1 MIVQGNHSTR
11 RYKKNASLR
20 NIQIYRKN
28 VRSVINIK
36 NHIAQFQPCTNRL
49 VNHSHRHTTKKPQT
63 PYPLC
68 RDNFNLFAVSNP
80 LSVIHIVAGLKAFRA
95 RAEPCGIQSL
105 KPTAYLI
112 ASMAWLNMPIG
123 LFVAC
128 PSLPR
133 IHE

>member
-1 MIVQGNHSTR
+1 MIVQGNHSASR
-11 RYKKNASLR
+11 HKKHASLR
-20 NIQIYRKN
+20 DVQIHRKDERC
-28 VRSVINIK
+28 VMNIK

-49 VNHSHRHTTKKPQT
+49 VNHSHRHTAKKPQT
-63 PYPLC
+63 PDPLC
-68 RDNFNLFAVSNP
+68 RNNFNFFAVSNP

-112 ASMAWLNMPIG
+112 ASIAWLNMPIG